1 MARFVDALALLT
13 VDQNGESLAVQ
24 KDVLDCAW
32 AGAALL
38 DLAFAGRIDTDLRGL
53 VVVDPTPTGEPSL
66 DRVLSKVAD
75 GRTGADARGTGADAR
90 RWIRELSSDDAASIR
105 DATTARLA
113 VPGGPAAR
121 RGWLPWPF
129 GGRRRAPLDRER
141 RAALAE
147 RVAAV
152 LQGDDIPDPSEVAL
166 IALLDASD
174 VLVEIVPAADS
185 DSVRTRVEQ
194 LRGLDLIGREVAGV
208 VADIERTAI
217 LAVRDR
223 LARFRRL
230 LLCLAVAATVACLA
244 TLLLP
249 RFPIPDHF
257 GATIFERLWLRDPW
271 QQWSGYALLAFS
283 VVGLLALLSLRVKA
297 IARAGGVHWW
307 RLAHVGFGAGCLLL
321 LFAHTG
327 FRLGARLN
335 AMLMGCYLAVLLLG
349 ALTAISTYG
358 SRSLRK
364 LGVPP
369 KLRAHL
375 FRLHWL
381 ALVPLPALVVVHILT
396 VYLY

>member
-53 VVVDPTPTGEPSL
+53 VVVDRTPIGEPSL
-66 DRVLSKVAD
+66 DRVLSKVAER
-75 GRTGADARGTGADAR
+75 GAGADARGSGADAR
-90 RWIRELSSDDAASIR
+90 RWIRELSSDEAASIR

-113 VPGGPAAR
+113 VPGGSAAR
-121 RGWLPWPF
+121 RGWLPRLF

-147 RVAAV
+147 RVAVV

-185 DSVRTRVEQ
+185 DSVRARIEQ

-230 LLCLAVAATVACLA
+230 LLCMAVAATVACLA
-244 TLLLP
+244 TLVLP
-249 RFPIPDHF
+249 RFPIPDRF
-257 GATIFERLWLRDPW
+257 GATIFESLWLRDPW

-297 IARAGGVHWW
+297 IARAGGAHWW

-327 FRLGARLN
+327 FRLGASLN
-335 AMLMGCYLAVLLLG
+335 AMLMACYLALLLLG

-381 ALVPLPALVVVHILT
+381 ALVPLPALVVAHILT